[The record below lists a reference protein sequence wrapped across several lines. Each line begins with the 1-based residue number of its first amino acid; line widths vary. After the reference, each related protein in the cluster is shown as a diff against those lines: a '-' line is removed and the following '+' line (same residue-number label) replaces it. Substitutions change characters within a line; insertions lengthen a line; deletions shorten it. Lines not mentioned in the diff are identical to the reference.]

1 MWNPERPKSC
11 AGVLGIA
18 SAQPGINAFV
28 VARRMLGAGREAA
41 PGSQPSAL
49 PLYLSP
55 QIQRRRTGR
64 PLCFGDDFHV
74 GHKSFFIRMSP
85 RPRSSD
91 ASCRCAPQAPP
102 LITSVEIASC
112 STCPKTVV
120 GRSQAACSTRS
131 RRPVTGKQ
139 DRVTGLIGDSSL
151 FQPSR
156 QTTTKLPKQD
166 WFRLLITH
174 CQGRKPSVAFQI
186 TR

>member
-1 MWNPERPKSC
+1 MEPGETEELCGRTGDRWRA
-11 AGVLGIA
+11 AGDNRVR
-18 SAQPGINAFV
+18 SSSPD
-28 VARRMLGAGREAA
+28 ARSRREAA

-49 PLYLSP
+49 PLCLSP
-55 QIQRRRTGR
+55 RIQRRRTGR
-64 PLCFGDDFHV
+64 PLCFVDDFHL
-74 GHKSFFIRMSP
+74 GHKSFFIRRALGRALQMP
-85 RPRSSD
+85 VADARHKLPRSSPR
-91 ASCRCAPQAPP
+91 SR
-102 LITSVEIASC
+102 SRR
-112 STCPKTVV
+112 STCPKTVI